1 MKRLLLKQR
10 IKINFFIPFIII
22 FLFTSCASVT
32 INPSILSP
40 SNVEIPK
47 KLHRL
52 NIGLAQSRIT
62 TLEAVSSIIKQ
73 DEMFT
78 IWERELEANIFDSG
92 DEPMGYIDYKVIFN
106 EVVPTE
112 KGKRYFLIT
121 NLTFWISSMVG
132 YPIIEAEKIIEVEIT
147 IFNKKMKK
155 INKYNIISKSEPG
168 KLGLYDL
175 YAVEAYDMIA
185 TVAVTKDIIQIFKS
199 RLESDVESINKQLES
214 SFLSN

>member
-1 MKRLLLKQR
+1 MK
-10 IKINFFIPFIII
+10 KIIPFIII

-62 TLEAVSSIIKQ
+62 TLEEVSSIIKQ

-132 YPIIEAEKIIEVEIT
+132 YPMIETEK
-147 IFNKKMKK
+147 
-155 INKYNIISKSEPG
+155 IISKSEPG
-168 KLGLYDL
+168 KLGLYNL
-175 YAVEAYDMIA
+175 YAVEANDMIA

-199 RLESDVESINKQLES
+199 RLEPDVESINKQLES

>member
-1 MKRLLLKQR
+1 
-10 IKINFFIPFIII
+10 
-22 FLFTSCASVT
+22 
-32 INPSILSP
+32 
-40 SNVEIPK
+40 
-47 KLHRL
+47 
-52 NIGLAQSRIT
+52 
-62 TLEAVSSIIKQ
+62 
-73 DEMFT
+73 
-78 IWERELEANIFDSG
+78 
-92 DEPMGYIDYKVIFN
+92 MGYIDYKVIFN

-155 INKYNIISKSEPG
+155 IKKYNIISKSEPG
-168 KLGLYDL
+168 KLGLYNL